1 MLSLS
6 SNNLTGDISNALSNV
21 TTKIVTISL
30 SDNLL
35 EGTLGD
41 SFCQLSNLGELFSDG
56 HDTLSFNFKSDFK
69 VLSMMFLLE
78 LFHRSILEEIFL
90 DNNKISG
97 NLDGCIGT
105 ITNMKKLFI
114 FDNDL
119 TGTIPSSIGGLPNLS
134 KFLQDLSFG
143 PCHNLSYNSRI
154 QSGSW
159 FGRK

>member
-1 MLSLS
+1 
-6 SNNLTGDISNALSNV
+6 V

-41 SFCQLSNLGELFSDG
+41 SFCHLFNLGELLSDG
-56 HDTLSFNFKSDFK
+56 HDISSFNLKSNIK
-69 VLSMMFLLE
+69 VLYIIFLLYK
-78 LFHRSILEEIFL
+78 FHRTTLEEIFL

-105 ITNMKKLFI
+105 ITNMKKLLMFG
-114 FDNDL
+114 NDL

-134 KFLQDLSFG
+134 KFL
-143 PCHNLSYNSRI
+143 
-154 QSGSW
+154 
-159 FGRK
+159 